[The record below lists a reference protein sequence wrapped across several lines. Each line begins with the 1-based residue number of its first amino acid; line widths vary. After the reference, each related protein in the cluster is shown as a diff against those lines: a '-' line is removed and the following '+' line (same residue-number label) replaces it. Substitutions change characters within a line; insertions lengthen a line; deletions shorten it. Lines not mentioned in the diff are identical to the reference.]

1 MYFYSYAQVDQVV
14 ALFPYT
20 AQNED
25 ELSFLQGDVLVVV
38 DRDDPA
44 WWRGQLKGQV
54 NNFLPA
60 IKYTSYINFKKIVI
74 FKISSKGRPLPFQ
87 LRGSNGQSGCF
98 RRSGSCC

>member
-1 MYFYSYAQVDQVV
+1 MMICLMLPFLLISDQVV

-25 ELSFLQGDVLVVV
+25 ELSFLQGDVLIII

-54 NNFLPA
+54 LHT
-60 IKYTSYINFKKIVI
+60 K
-74 FKISSKGRPLPFQ
+74 L
-87 LRGSNGQSGCF
+87 
-98 RRSGSCC
+98 

>member
-1 MYFYSYAQVDQVV
+1 MVNDTQAKTFVICYFLTLAIVNESIDQVV

-38 DRDDPA
+38 DREDPA

-54 NNFLPA
+54 KL
-60 IKYTSYINFKKIVI
+60 FKK
-74 FKISSKGRPLPFQ
+74 K
-87 LRGSNGQSGCF
+87 
-98 RRSGSCC
+98 

>member
-1 MYFYSYAQVDQVV
+1 MMICLMLSFLLISDQVV

-25 ELSFLQGDVLVVV
+25 ELSFLQGDVLIII

-54 NNFLPA
+54 LH
-60 IKYTSYINFKKIVI
+60 IK
-74 FKISSKGRPLPFQ
+74 L
-87 LRGSNGQSGCF
+87 
-98 RRSGSCC
+98 

>member
-1 MYFYSYAQVDQVV
+1 MPQLPPAAPTETEINAAFEVNNSATSGNLILKITEAIPSSVNITDRFSMVDQVV

-25 ELSFLQGDVLVVV
+25 ELSFLQGDVLVIL

-54 NNFLPA
+54 SIMLFYP
-60 IKYTSYINFKKIVI
+60 
-74 FKISSKGRPLPFQ
+74 
-87 LRGSNGQSGCF
+87 
-98 RRSGSCC
+98 

>member
-1 MYFYSYAQVDQVV
+1 MVCLMLSFLLISDQVV

-25 ELSFLQGDVLVVV
+25 ELSFLQGDVLIII

-54 NNFLPA
+54 LH
-60 IKYTSYINFKKIVI
+60 IK
-74 FKISSKGRPLPFQ
+74 L
-87 LRGSNGQSGCF
+87 
-98 RRSGSCC
+98 

>member
-1 MYFYSYAQVDQVV
+1 LQIIDQVV

-54 NNFLPA
+54 QNM
-60 IKYTSYINFKKIVI
+60 I
-74 FKISSKGRPLPFQ
+74 
-87 LRGSNGQSGCF
+87 
-98 RRSGSCC
+98 

>member
-1 MYFYSYAQVDQVV
+1 MMVCLMLSFLLISDQVV

-25 ELSFLQGDVLVVV
+25 ELSFLQGDVLIII

-54 NNFLPA
+54 LH
-60 IKYTSYINFKKIVI
+60 IK
-74 FKISSKGRPLPFQ
+74 L
-87 LRGSNGQSGCF
+87 
-98 RRSGSCC
+98 